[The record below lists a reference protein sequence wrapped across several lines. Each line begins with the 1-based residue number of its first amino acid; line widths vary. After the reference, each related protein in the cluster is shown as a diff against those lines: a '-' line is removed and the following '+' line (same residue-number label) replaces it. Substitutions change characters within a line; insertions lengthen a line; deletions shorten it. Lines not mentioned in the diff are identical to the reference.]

1 MKKLH
6 IAAEHSNVA
15 LCNKNRKGK
24 LKSRLVTQLERGKI
38 NVETKVLLDRFG
50 IVVCD
55 DDTRLCKMCL
65 AILHDGWTVQ
75 IKDGWG

>member
-6 IAAEHSNVA
+6 ISPEHSGVA

-24 LKSRLVTQLERGKI
+24 LKSKLVTQLEYGKI
-38 NVETKVLLDRFG
+38 SIEKQVLLDRYG
-50 IVVCD
+50 IVVSD

-75 IKDGWG
+75 TKD